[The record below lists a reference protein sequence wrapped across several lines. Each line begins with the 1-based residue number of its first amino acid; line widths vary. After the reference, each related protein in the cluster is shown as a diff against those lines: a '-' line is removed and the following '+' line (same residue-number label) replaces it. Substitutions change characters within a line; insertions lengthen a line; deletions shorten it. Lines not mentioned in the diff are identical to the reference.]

1 MHLPTCRRRVWGYQ
15 RGNHNP

>member
-1 MHLPTCRRRVWGYQ
+1 MICRRVRRYQ